1 MKREDVVLSIEGK
14 LIENGRQFYV
24 NLYNRAVGDVLSL
37 VVMRGKEELSVR
49 VPAIE
54 RIGDPTRLAE
64 MGILGLDLIRE
75 MAQMFPVIRNRSGVV
90 VAARVYD
97 APFWRSGL
105 LPVDIIHEMN
115 KVVVKNVEDLRRE
128 LKKVSA
134 YEPVVILIERGG
146 RSMYVDFEMS

>member
-1 MKREDVVLSIEGK
+1 
-14 LIENGRQFYV
+14 
-24 NLYNRAVGDVLSL
+24 
-37 VVMRGKEELSVR
+37 
-49 VPAIE
+49 
-54 RIGDPTRLAE
+54 
-64 MGILGLDLIRE
+64 

-97 APFWRSGL
+97 ALFWRSCL